1 MELKEVKQQFFA
13 LRNGLLAD
21 SLRKQA
27 SLPHKLIFG
36 LNIIQLRALA
46 AQIGLDSNL
55 AATLWADSDCRESRL
70 LAPMIQPEPQ
80 PQWLSKVRTPEEADI
95 LCHASLRHHPRAL
108 ELVRETALS
117 PEPLLQYSALRL
129 LLNILTSNPDAP
141 RTARQLL
148 RTLSPH
154 PLTRPIFTQLTQ
166 ELDYLESENNA

>member
-36 LNIIQLRALA
+36 LNIIQLRTLA
-46 AQIGLDSNL
+46 VKIGRDSNL
-55 AATLWADSDCRESRL
+55 AATLWDDSDCRESRL

-80 PQWLSKVRTPEEADI
+80 AGWLAEVRTPEEADI

-108 ELVRETALS
+108 ELVQETALS
-117 PEPLLQYSALRL
+117 PEPLLQYSTLRL
-129 LLNILTSNPDAP
+129 LLNLLPSNSDAP

-148 RTLSPH
+148 RTLPPH
-154 PLTRPIFTQLTQ
+154 PLTRPISSQLAQ
-166 ELDYLESENNA
+166 ELDYLDSENNA